1 MTHRHDVAVVG
12 AGPAGLAAAV
22 EAAEA
27 GLDVALVDA
36 AGQPGGQF
44 WRHFDEEHAR
54 PQDRPGHHGWPEF
67 TGLRDRLYALNAAGR
82 VRYLPGHQVW
92 LAVRDGDG
100 TFTLHLTPTVTDPRS
115 TAVAGPVAA
124 RALILCPGGYD
135 RQLPVPGW
143 ELPGVMAAG
152 GVQALLKGHRTPAGR
167 RAVVAG
173 TGPFLLPVAAGL
185 ARAGV
190 RVAAVVEANA
200 TRGWLR
206 DPLGAL
212 SVPGKGV
219 EAAQYAAAFARHRV
233 PYRTRTAVRAILG
246 EGRVEAVRIAKV
258 DRHGR
263 PAGPEREVAAD
274 LVALGW
280 GFTPSL
286 ELPLMLG
293 AATRQ
298 DVDGSLVVEVDA
310 LQRSSVDG
318 VYVAGEATGV
328 GGAALSVSEGRLSAL
343 ALAASLGRGPAG
355 AAPGTGTDATGR
367 DAGTG
372 AGPGEA
378 QAPAG
383 AGGAAEIR
391 RLQGRI
397 RRARRFAA
405 AMHRTYP
412 VPASWPRELPDSTVV
427 CRCEEVTYGDL
438 RHAHDDLGATD
449 PRTLKMLARPG
460 MGWCQGRIC
469 GYATAGIAACLG
481 GRTATAA
488 DLRPLSGRTPA
499 VPVRLGE
506 LAALAGDPA
515 APRATG
521 GPHHTHETTDRDGE

>member
-1 MTHRHDVAVVG
+1 MAHTHDVIVVG

-27 GLDVALVDA
+27 GLDAVLVDA

-44 WRHFDEEHAR
+44 WRHFDEDHAR
-54 PQDRPGHHGWPEF
+54 PEDHRGHHGRPAF
-67 TGLRDRLYALNAAGR
+67 TGLRDRLYALSAAGR

-92 LAVRDGDG
+92 LATRGSDG
-100 TFTLHLTPTVTDPRS
+100 TFALRVTPTVPDRNADPD
-115 TAVAGPVAA
+115 GPAADPVEA

-143 ELPGVMAAG
+143 ELPGAMAVG
-152 GVQALLKGHRTPAGR
+152 GVQALLKGHRTLAGR
-167 RAVVAG
+167 CIVVGG

-185 ARAGV
+185 ARAGAQ
-190 RVAAVVEANA
+190 VAAVVEANA
-200 TRGWLR
+200 TLGWLR
-206 DPLGAL
+206 DPVGTVSA
-212 SVPGKGV
+212 PGKGV
-219 EAAQYAAAFARHRV
+219 EAAQYAAVLARHRI
-233 PYRTRTAVRAILG
+233 PYRTRTVVRAILG
-246 EGRVEAVRIAKV
+246 DGKVEAARIAKV
-258 DRHGR
+258 DRQGR
-263 PAGPEREVAAD
+263 PAGPEREIAAD

-298 DVDGSLVVEVDA
+298 DLDGSLVVTVDA

-343 ALAASLGRGPAG
+343 ALAASLGRGRSGTTAG
-355 AAPGTGTDATGR
+355 SGTAPGSGKA
-367 DAGTG
+367 
-372 AGPGEA
+372 AGPA
-378 QAPAG
+378 AG
-383 AGGAAEIR
+383 IR

-412 VPASWPRELPDSTVV
+412 VPAAWPRWLSDSTVV
-427 CRCEEVTYGDL
+427 CRCEEATYGDL

-449 PRTLKMLARPG
+449 ARTLKMLARPG

-481 GRTATAA
+481 GRTVTAD

-506 LAALAGDPA
+506 LAALAEAVTAGQA
-515 APRATG
+515 
-521 GPHHTHETTDRDGE
+521 DGEPRPDDGPWIAGEQPV